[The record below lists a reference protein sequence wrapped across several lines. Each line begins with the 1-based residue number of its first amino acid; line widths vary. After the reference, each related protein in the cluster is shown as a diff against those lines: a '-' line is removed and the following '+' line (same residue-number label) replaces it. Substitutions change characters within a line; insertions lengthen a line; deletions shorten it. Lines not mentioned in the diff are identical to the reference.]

1 MALASALRGFSEA
14 PDYWA
19 VCTRNHLEAKKNGE
33 LIIRVLVL
41 PGHIECCTKPIIEWV
56 AKNLGTE
63 TRVNIMVQYRP
74 KWRANEILEL
84 QRQLS
89 KDEMEK
95 TARLAEEARLA
106 NFMT

>member
-1 MALASALRGFSEA
+1 
-14 PDYWA
+14 
-19 VCTRNHLEAKKNGE
+19 
-33 LIIRVLVL
+33 VLVL

-95 TARLAEEARLA
+95 TAQLAEEARLA

>member
-1 MALASALRGFSEA
+1 
-14 PDYWA
+14 
-19 VCTRNHLEAKKNGE
+19 
-33 LIIRVLVL
+33 
-41 PGHIECCTKPIIEWV
+41 V

-63 TRVNIMVQYRP
+63 TRVNIMFQYRP
-74 KWRANEILEL
+74 EWRANEILEL

-95 TARLAEEARLA
+95 TAQLAEEARLA